1 VNRWVEREMYGWGR
15 HPRVRSLVARPER
28 RAEVKAALDDRGDEP
43 LLAFGLGRSYGDA
56 ALISNGRMVLTRRLD
71 RMLSFDPTTGWLEVE
86 AGVSLEEIVRTF
98 VPRGFFPPVVP
109 GTQFVT
115 IGGALGCDIHGKN
128 HHVDGTFADHVRRV
142 ELLTGSGEVVVCD
155 AEHAPELFW
164 ATVGGM
170 GMTGIVLSLQL
181 KLVPI
186 DNPFIEMESV
196 RVENLDHFFE
206 VSAESGDFTHTVSWI
221 DCVTSGAAMGRGI
234 FMRGRYAP
242 TGTRGSISLL
252 QRVGEL
258 APGLLDF
265 RVDGPNWLLNS
276 ASIRAFNE
284 TYFRK
289 QAKGVTRS
297 TVHYAPFF
305 FPLDNVRQWNRL
317 YGERGFLQYQFVV
330 PPDPDHRAIR
340 QVLAEITRSGLGSFL
355 AVIKEFG
362 ERTHPGLSFP
372 APGTTLALD
381 FGHAGAPLLDLLDRL
396 DAIVLESGGRVYLG
410 KDARLPREMFR
421 KMYPGWAA
429 WKDVRDRWDPN
440 NVFQSALGQRLG
452 LTGGAA

>member
-1 VNRWVEREMYGWGR
+1 MNRWVEREMYGWGR
-15 HPRVRSLVARPER
+15 HPRVRGLVARPER
-28 RAEVKAALDDRGDEP
+28 RAEVKAALDDRGDGP
-43 LLAFGLGRSYGDA
+43 ILAHGLGRSYGDA
-56 ALISNGRMVLTRRLD
+56 ALVANGRMVLTRRLD
-71 RMLSFDPTTGWLEVE
+71 RMLSFDPATGWLEVE
-86 AGVSLEEIVRTF
+86 AGVSLEEIIRTF

-155 AEHAPELFW
+155 AEHEPDLFW

-170 GMTGIVLSLQL
+170 GMTGIILSLQL

-196 RVENLDHFFE
+196 RVESLDHFFE

-221 DCVTSGAAMGRGI
+221 DCVTTGAAMGRGI

-242 TGTRGSISLL
+242 AGTRGSVSLL
-252 QRVGEL
+252 QRVGQL

-265 RVDGPNWLLNS
+265 RVDGPNWLLNA

-289 QAKGVTRS
+289 QAKGVTGVQG
-297 TVHYAPFF
+297 TVKAEPMQLINGKEKLTLRFDCKPCEMHVVGKIKNRVLQAAQES
-305 FPLDNVRQWNRL
+305 PLTF
-317 YGERGFLQYQFVV
+317 YK
-330 PPDPDHRAIR
+330 
-340 QVLAEITRSGLGSFL
+340 TR
-355 AVIKEFG
+355 
-362 ERTHPGLSFP
+362 PG
-372 APGTTLALD
+372 AT
-381 FGHAGAPLLDLLDRL
+381 
-396 DAIVLESGGRVYLG
+396 
-410 KDARLPREMFR
+410 
-421 KMYPGWAA
+421 AA
-429 WKDVRDRWDPN
+429 H
-440 NVFQSALGQRLG
+440 
-452 LTGGAA
+452 